1 MALDSKTIKEEILDK
16 DIYEAN
22 AIRAKGRTPDSP
34 ESVRAVAPRSPISP
48 KAQYT
53 SLALQRTA
61 NGSTSPPI
69 QKGGS
74 TSPPQT
80 SSAPSIPQAAT
91 PILLTDTSKEL
102 SKLRKFLGALYQF
115 GQDTSTECGD
125 RVRSLILSLVSGGL
139 STEAFKQALQE
150 SVNFPLRPYVLPFL
164 KSHVPVLKRDLANLA
179 KASNQSIL
187 QYIRSNEASVFEFV
201 NTSAENTSS
210 DIFMPNEGAKNGSDR
225 HQPLNGNSRLLLKR
239 RTSEGIYDHQNGP
252 PHEWSDYLHQ
262 SKRSHI
268 MMNTSA
274 ANGHLFTN
282 YPSLFDY
289 STAPASHLE
298 PFTNSLDKNIV
309 REERDMRSSNNGS
322 ATGTSATIPS
332 TSSDVH
338 RNNGSVGSSGS
349 SAAASTVVANRGEE
363 EWKNIHTMLN
373 CISAMV
379 DKTKRAITILQQRG
393 VESSSGGSQTNQ
405 QHADTSIAEIKRQTE
420 EKVAEFRRNAEEAVN
435 QVKRQAVIEIQ
446 RAVAAAETRAI
457 EAMAQE
463 RIKLE
468 KMFADYHKS
477 ATEESA
483 ERLTPPSIGTQNTC
497 WNCGR
502 KANET
507 CSGCN
512 LARYCGSF
520 CQHKDWEQHHQVC
533 GTTVRIDVNGHK
545 HTTARNPTGKIPSTR
560 SSSPMAVQTQPSQS
574 SSAAAAAAAAAA
586 AVAAASQS
594 SSNSITS
601 ATVK

>member
-22 AIRAKGRTPDSP
+22 AIRSKGRTPDSP

-48 KAQYT
+48 KVQYT

-61 NGSTSPPI
+61 SGSTSPI
-69 QKGGS
+69 QKGG
-74 TSPPQT
+74 SPPQT
-80 SSAPSIPQAAT
+80 SSAASTPQAAT
-91 PILLTDTSKEL
+91 PILQTDPSKEL

-164 KSHVPVLKRDLANLA
+164 KSHIPVLKRDLANLA
-179 KASNQSIL
+179 KASNQ
-187 QYIRSNEASVFEFV
+187 YIRSNEASVFEFV
-201 NTSAENTSS
+201 NASAESSSS
-210 DIFMPNEGAKNGSDR
+210 DIFMPSEGAKNGNER
-225 HQPLNGNSRLLLKR
+225 HQPSNGNSRLLLKR
-239 RTSEGIYDHQNGP
+239 RTSEGVYDHQNP
-252 PHEWSDYLHQ
+252 LHEWSDYMHP

-298 PFTNSLDKNIV
+298 PFANSLDKNQNNL
-309 REERDMRSSNNGS
+309 REDRDIRSSNNG
-322 ATGTSATIPS
+322 ATSAASVNTL
-332 TSSDVH
+332 TSSAATSDVH
-338 RNNGSVGSSGS
+338 RNNGSVGSTGS
-349 SAAASTVVANRGEE
+349 SAAASSVVANRGEE

-393 VESSSGGSQTNQ
+393 VETSSAAQSNP
-405 QHADTSIAEIKRQTE
+405 QHADTSMAEIKRQTE
-420 EKVAEFRRNAEEAVN
+420 EKVAEFRRNAEDAVN
-435 QVKRQAVIEIQ
+435 QVKRQAVMEIQ

-457 EAMAQE
+457 EMMAQE

-477 ATEESA
+477 ATEEVA

-533 GTTVRIDVNGHK
+533 GTTVRLDANGHK
-545 HTTARNPTGKIPSTR
+545 HATVRNPLVKIPSTR
-560 SSSPMAVQTQPSQS
+560 TSPPLTAVQSQQSQLSSSS
-574 SSAAAAAAAAAA
+574 SSAAASQSVA
-586 AVAAASQS
+586 AVATQQS
-594 SSNSITS
+594 SSSSI
-601 ATVK
+601 AAVK